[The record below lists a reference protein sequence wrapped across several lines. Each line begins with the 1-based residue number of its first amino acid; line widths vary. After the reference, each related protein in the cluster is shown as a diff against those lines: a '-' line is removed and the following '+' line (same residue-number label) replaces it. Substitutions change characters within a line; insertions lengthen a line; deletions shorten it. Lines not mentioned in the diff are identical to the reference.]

1 LGLDEWIMHIRN
13 YNDADF
19 PQLERLLKITKIY
32 YAPLDKRYILK
43 KKIEHDPES
52 IIIAEDGENI
62 IGTVFIIYDPW
73 NSFVYHLAVH
83 PDHRG
88 RGLANK
94 LMDEAEGRLKARG
107 MNRPTLFV
115 EEENPSVE
123 FYKKR
128 GWFVLY
134 KVFCMEKVL

>member
-1 LGLDEWIMHIRN
+1 MNIRN
-13 YNDADF
+13 YKDIDF
-19 PQLERLLKITKIY
+19 PQLEQLLKITKIY
-32 YAPLDKRYILK
+32 YEPIDKRTILK

-52 IIIAEDGENI
+52 IIIAEDNGRI
-62 IGTVFIIYDPW
+62 AGTVFIIYDPW

-83 PDHRG
+83 PDFRG
-88 RGLANK
+88 KCLANK

-107 MNRPTLFV
+107 MDRPTLFV

-134 KVFCMEKVL
+134 KVFCMEKEL